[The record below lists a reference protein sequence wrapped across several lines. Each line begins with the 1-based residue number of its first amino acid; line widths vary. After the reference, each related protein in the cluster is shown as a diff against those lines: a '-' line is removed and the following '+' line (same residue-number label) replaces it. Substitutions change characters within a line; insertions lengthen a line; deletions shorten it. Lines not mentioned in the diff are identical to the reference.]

1 MKVLKLFLDK
11 LNMKL
16 EKNYD
21 EIIDPKYY
29 IWDNK
34 VHKIIGEGN
43 TKKDII
49 KTVVDYIIRKYNYDK
64 IALKNMYILENIEY
78 CKSIIEKQENNIKK
92 LRKQYSLGNAE
103 LEVLKDF
110 CHKFGYTFIIKDK
123 NKYEIENEKL
133 NKCLALQNIYL
144 KNLGYE
150 ISGIIELYLM
160 NDNID
165 RKTIYSDFLK
175 LAKIKGVVE

>member
-49 KTVVDYIIRKYNYDK
+49 KTVVDYII
-64 IALKNMYILENIEY
+64 ENIEY

-110 CHKFGYTFIIKDK
+110 CRKFGYTFIIKDK

-150 ISGIIELYLM
+150 ISSIIELYLM

-165 RKTIYSDFLK
+165 RKTIYSEFLK

>member
-11 LNMKL
+11 LNMRL

-34 VHKIIGEGN
+34 VHKIVGEGN

-78 CKSIIEKQENNIKK
+78 CKSIIEKQEENIKK
-92 LRKQYSLGNAE
+92 FIKQYSLGRVE

-110 CHKFGYTFIIKDK
+110 CNKFDYKFTVKDK

-133 NKCLALQNIYL
+133 NKCFSLQNIYL
-144 KNLGYE
+144 ENLGYE
-150 ISGIIELYLM
+150 ISCIINLYLM
-160 NDNID
+160 DNNFN
-165 RKTIYSDFLK
+165 RETIYSEFLN
-175 LAKIKGVVE
+175 LAKIKGVIK